1 MLAVMDYLFGAKVS
15 HIWKPTVYAPVPR
28 VLKTRV

>member
-15 HIWKPTVYAPVPR
+15 HIWKPTVCAAVPCL
-28 VLKTRV
+28 LKTHV